1 MNDSHLNV
9 YSSGHS
15 IHCFPADNT
24 ILESRVKMV
33 LSVCVTNQV
42 PLPNSK
48 SFTLATASPAGSGA
62 QSAPVKLQRSSSIP
76 FAVQVKHYANCQ
88 VSSSKVSTLLLAQKG
103 FTSEIL
109 NHSAQ
114 MCAICSVNAPHERSF
129 SQTQRIPAWH
139 LPGVRMSDIVPMT
152 DILHVRHS
160 AVCQTQRMSVI
171 ALCCMCTGMCR

>member
-62 QSAPVKLQRSSSIP
+62 QSAPVKL
-76 FAVQVKHYANCQ
+76 
-88 VSSSKVSTLLLAQKG
+88 
-103 FTSEIL
+103 
-109 NHSAQ
+109 
-114 MCAICSVNAPHERSF
+114 
-129 SQTQRIPAWH
+129 
-139 LPGVRMSDIVPMT
+139 
-152 DILHVRHS
+152 
-160 AVCQTQRMSVI
+160 
-171 ALCCMCTGMCR
+171 